1 MCVCVYIYIYIYVK
15 FHPKNLDL
23 GLAES
28 SRNIFFFL
36 FFFNKDYIFL
46 RRHVR
51 VEGYTNN
58 RKRRKD

>member
-1 MCVCVYIYIYIYVK
+1 MCVYIYIYVK

-23 GLAES
+23 GLAEC
-28 SRNIFFFL
+28 SRNIFFL

-51 VEGYTNN
+51 V
-58 RKRRKD
+58 